1 MIAKTC
7 LCCNRTSRSAGR
19 NVGRKYG
26 RDYGRHRG
34 LIESRNASR
43 DESRDVGHNV
53 GLSLLVTGFREWPK
67 GVERA
72 EDADSGPVVSGIGA
86 AASAFGISAARAMG
100 DERLA
105 QRLESV
111 ADRVT
116 WLGGKVST
124 SIERA
129 AASTLAAAIRASA
142 RQQRALVR

>member
-1 MIAKTC
+1 MPLWDSLVIAKTC

-72 EDADSGPVVSGIGA
+72 EDADSGPIVSGIGQCVWHFGSPCDGGRAPGA
-86 AASAFGISAARAMG
+86 ATGIGR
-100 DERLA
+100 
-105 QRLESV
+105 
-111 ADRVT
+111 
-116 WLGGKVST
+116 
-124 SIERA
+124 
-129 AASTLAAAIRASA
+129 
-142 RQQRALVR
+142 